1 MGNQE
6 DAAVVRRG
14 YEAFNSGDIQ
24 TLMGLFAPDAVYHV
38 GGTGGLAG
46 DKNGQEEIM
55 AYFGELFTRSGGTT
69 KVELKEVIAGEQH
82 TVSLQKAQAQRNGQ
96 SMDQEGVLVFTLRNG
111 KVTEVSEFQ
120 EDTAKAA
127 DFWL

>member
-14 YEAFNSGDIQ
+14 YEAFNSGDVQ
-24 TLMGLFAPDAVYHV
+24 TLMELFAQDAVWHV
-38 GGTGGLAG
+38 GGSGGLAG

-55 AYFGELFTRSGGTT
+55 AYFGELFSRSGGTT
-69 KVELKEVIAGEQH
+69 KVELKDVIAGEQH
-82 TVSLQKAQAQRNGQ
+82 TVGLQKAQAQRNGQ
-96 SMDQEGVLVFTLRNG
+96 SMDQEGVLVFTLKDG

-127 DFWL
+127 DFWT